1 MKKYSLMKKVCSGL
15 MAILAGV
22 ILMPAAKVHAAATY
36 TVTFRPGNVG
46 TFDTANVGALY
57 GSNAEI
63 TSHGAIKI
71 TVNAGD
77 AMPAAYPYIIPKDGY
92 FVKSWGPAESVV
104 TQNVDYV
111 VDYGKLVDGVEYTV
125 KYVDSQS
132 GESVAPFVTQ
142 YGNINDTVKAAAPAT
157 LTTSDAG
164 TYVLQSEK
172 EQSITLTED
181 ASANV
186 IIFEYTNNYKPGT
199 VVEEVV
205 NYVDGGTTNVTE
217 TYVTTIDNGTTV
229 EPGATVIQGGGN
241 AADNAAQDN
250 GGNVTIEEEDTP
262 LADAAPTQD
271 NQKQDTQEEVVVI
284 EDGETPLSDQ
294 AEVTGLN
301 PVVLWAGAAG
311 LAAAALTVVWI
322 LSKKKEQP
330 KVKSK
335 ENSQ

>member
-1 MKKYSLMKKVCSGL
+1 MKRYSLMKKICSGL
-15 MAILAGV
+15 MAILVGV
-22 ILMPAAKVHAAATY
+22 VLMPAVKVHAASTY

-46 TFDTANVGALY
+46 TFDTSNVAALY
-57 GSNAEI
+57 GSNVEI

-77 AMPAAYPYIIPKDGY
+77 AMPAAYPYVTPNEGY
-92 FVKSWGPAESVV
+92 FVKSWGPSESTV

-125 KYVDSQS
+125 KYVDSKS

-142 YGNINDTVKAAAPAT
+142 YGNIGETVEATAPAT

-164 TYVLQSEK
+164 TYVLQSVAT
-172 EQSITLTED
+172 QSLTLTED
-181 ASANV
+181 ALANV
-186 IIFEYTNNYKPGT
+186 LVFEYTNNYNSGT

-229 EPGATVIQGGGN
+229 EPGANVIQGGGN
-241 AADNAAQDN
+241 GNNAADNGAQDN
-250 GGNVTIEEEDTP
+250 PGNVTIEEEDTP
-262 LADAAPTQD
+262 LADAVPGADTQEQD
-271 NQKQDTQEEVVVI
+271 NQGEVVII
-284 EDGETPLSDQ
+284 EDGATPLSDT
-294 AEVTGLN
+294 TGSAVLN

-311 LAAAALTVVWI
+311 LAAMVLTMVWVISKRKRAAVDEE
-322 LSKKKEQP
+322 K
-330 KVKSK
+330 
-335 ENSQ
+335 